1 MTGEKTSDLI
11 ATSLHRWSDGNTISV
26 HQVELVVVLT
36 VIVIVIASILRFRV
50 FRRKPSIHP

>member
-11 ATSLHRWSDGNTISV
+11 ATSLNRWSDGNTISV